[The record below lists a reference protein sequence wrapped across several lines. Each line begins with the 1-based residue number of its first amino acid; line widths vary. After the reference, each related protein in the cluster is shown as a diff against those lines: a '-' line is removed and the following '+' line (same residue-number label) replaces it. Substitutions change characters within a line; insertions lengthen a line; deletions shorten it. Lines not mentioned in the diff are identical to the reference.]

1 MSTIEKALAK
11 LKEKQQNSVDTSA
24 GNETVEPAQEPVKT
38 DAVDSQQPAQQNTD
52 GTNQKDDMD
61 GAQFGKAL
69 TIPLDVLD
77 EAGYVSLSSKRKL
90 INEELRAI
98 KRRVLSNA
106 FGPISDTL
114 DASNLVTVTSTSPQE
129 GKSFTSINLALSIAL
144 EQDKTVLLVDADVL
158 KPSVTKKLQIE
169 EQVNEGLMDYLL
181 GDVDDVRDIIYRT
194 NVENLR
200 FIPAGKSS
208 HLSTELLASER
219 MAQLALEF
227 VSRYPDRVV
236 VMDAPPLLGIN
247 ETVVLANLSGQIIV
261 VVEEESTKVAGLKQA
276 IEQLDKD
283 KAIGFV
289 VNKTKKNNSV
299 TGYGYAYAYAN
310 HK

>member
-11 LKEKQQNSVDTSA
+11 QKEKQQAQNLQGKSPTERVQDNTSVAMSA
-24 GNETVEPAQEPVKT
+24 TAVEPPPQIQASET
-38 DAVDSQQPAQQNTD
+38 T
-52 GTNQKDDMD
+52 KDDMD
-61 GAQFGKAL
+61 GKHFGEEL
-69 TIPLDVLD
+69 VLPLESLD
-77 EAGYVSLSSKRKL
+77 QDGYVSLSSKRKL

-98 KRRVLSNA
+98 KRKVLANA
-106 FGPISDTL
+106 FGPLSNTL
-114 DASNLVTVTSTSPQE
+114 DAANLVAITSTSPQE

-158 KPSVTKKLQIE
+158 KPSVSKKLGVQDKV
-169 EQVNEGLMDYLL
+169 EQGLMDYLL
-181 GDVDDVRDIIYRT
+181 GEVDDVRDIIYRT
-194 NVENLR
+194 NIENLR

-219 MAQLALEF
+219 MAQLAHEF

-247 ETVVLANLSGQIIV
+247 ETVVLANLAGQVLV
-261 VVEEESTKVAGLKQA
+261 VVEEESTKIQGLKQA

-289 VNKTKKNNSV
+289 VNKTKKNTGI

-310 HK
+310 HE

>member
-11 LKEKQQNSVDTSA
+11 LKAKQEIQANDNSESSKNVAKVAEKPVEHKVESVS
-24 GNETVEPAQEPVKT
+24 
-38 DAVDSQQPAQQNTD
+38 
-52 GTNQKDDMD
+52 KDDMD
-61 GAQFGKAL
+61 GKQFGQQL
-69 TIPLDVLD
+69 VLPLESLD
-77 EAGYVSLSSKRKL
+77 SEGYVSLSSRRKL

-98 KRRVLSNA
+98 KRKVLANA

-114 DASNLVTVTSTSPQE
+114 DGANLVAVTSTMPQE

-158 KPSVTKKLQIE
+158 KPSVSKKLGVE
-169 EQVNEGLMDYLL
+169 DKVEQGLMDYLL

-219 MAQLALEF
+219 MAQLAHEF

-247 ETVVLANLSGQIIV
+247 ETVVLANLAGQVLV
-261 VVEEESTKVAGLKQA
+261 VVEEESTRIQGLKQA

-283 KAIGFV
+283 KAVGFV
-289 VNKTKKNNSV
+289 VNKTKKNSGI

-310 HK
+310 HE

>member
-11 LKEKQQNSVDTSA
+11 LKAKQEIQANDNSESSQNVAQVAEKPVEHKVESVS
-24 GNETVEPAQEPVKT
+24 
-38 DAVDSQQPAQQNTD
+38 
-52 GTNQKDDMD
+52 KDDMD
-61 GAQFGKAL
+61 GKQFGQQL
-69 TIPLDVLD
+69 VLPLESLD
-77 EAGYVSLSSKRKL
+77 SEGYVSLSSRRKL

-98 KRRVLSNA
+98 KRKVLANA

-114 DASNLVTVTSTSPQE
+114 DGANLVAVTSTMPQE

-158 KPSVTKKLQIE
+158 KPSVSKKLGVEDKVDQ
-169 EQVNEGLMDYLL
+169 GLMDYLL

-219 MAQLALEF
+219 MAQLAHEF

-247 ETVVLANLSGQIIV
+247 ETVVLANLAGQVLV
-261 VVEEESTKVAGLKQA
+261 VVEEESTRIQGLKQA

-283 KAIGFV
+283 KAVGFV
-289 VNKTKKNNSV
+289 VNKTKKNSGI

-310 HK
+310 HE

>member
-11 LKEKQQNSVDTSA
+11 QKAKQSAQNPQIETLAADTEVQSTA
-24 GNETVEPAQEPVKT
+24 PVVQ
-38 DAVDSQQPAQQNTD
+38 AQQPVASE
-52 GTNQKDDMD
+52 NQTRDDMD
-61 GAQFGKAL
+61 GKQFGREL
-69 TIPLDVLD
+69 TFPLESLD
-77 EAGYVSLSSKRKL
+77 NDGYVSLSSKRKL

-98 KRRVLSNA
+98 KRKVLANA
-106 FGPISDTL
+106 FGPLSNTL
-114 DASNLVTVTSTSPQE
+114 DAANLVAVTSTSPQE

-158 KPSVTKKLQIE
+158 KPSVSKKLGVQDE
-169 EQVNEGLMDYLL
+169 VEQGLMDYLL
-181 GDVDDVRDIIYRT
+181 GEVDDVRDIIYRT
-194 NVENLR
+194 NIENLR

-219 MAQLALEF
+219 MAQLAHEF

-247 ETVVLANLSGQIIV
+247 ETVVLANLAGQVLV
-261 VVEEESTKVAGLKQA
+261 VVEEESTKIQGLKQA

-289 VNKTKKNNSV
+289 VNKTKKNSGI

-310 HK
+310 HE